1 MTAEKKYLLKGLDCP
16 HCSAR
21 IELEVGALD
30 GVSASSVNLMA
41 QTLTITVEESAAR
54 GVEKKIK
61 AIVRS
66 HEPEVKV
73 IPKEEDHYEEDEDP
87 KLQIIRMVAGGLLF
101 LFGLLLGG
109 VLPTV
114 GKLALFVAAYLIL
127 GYDVVWQA
135 VRNLVRGRVFDENF
149 LMSIA
154 SIGAF
159 AIGEWAEA
167 VAVMLFYQVGEF
179 CQDMAVHRSRKSI
192 AGLMDIRPDSALAWR
207 NDTWQT
213 LPPEEVSV
221 GEVILVKPG
230 EKIPLDG
237 VVTEGESTLDTVA
250 LTGESMPR
258 SAGVG
263 DEVLSGCV
271 NLTGA
276 LQVRVTKP
284 FGESTVSKIMELVE
298 HASGRKAPTEKFIT
312 TFARYYT
319 PAVVILAALL
329 MGIPP
334 LVLGGGW
341 AEWLRRGF
349 VFLVVS
355 CPCALVISIPLAFF
369 GGIGAASRHGILI
382 KGGNFLEALNKLD
395 TVVFDKTGT
404 LTEGVFA
411 VSEVIPAPGVTDEEL
426 LYSAAFAEGLSSH
439 PIATSILE
447 AWGGEMDP
455 AGYKSYREI
464 PGKGI
469 CAEGDGK
476 TILAGNA
483 SLLQEAGIELL
494 HCDSI
499 GTKVYVAL
507 NGRFLGTIRIADR
520 VKPDSKKT
528 IETLKQMGIRETVML
543 TGDNREI
550 GEALG
555 SQLGIDRVY
564 AELLPQDKVQKLE
577 EIDSQKPVG
586 GKLAFLGDGIND
598 APVLARADV
607 GIAMGGL
614 GADAAIEAADV
625 VLMTDEPAK
634 LVEALEIAR
643 ATRRIVIQN
652 IVFALGIK
660 GIFLLLGALG
670 YAGMW
675 VAVFGDVGVA
685 LLAVL
690 NAMRIQKK

>member
-73 IPKEEDHYEEDEDP
+73 IPKEEDHHEEDEDP

-114 GKLALFVAAYLIL
+114 GKLALFVAAYLLL

-237 VVTEGESTLDTVA
+237 VVTEGESVKIY
-250 LTGESMPR
+250 
-258 SAGVG
+258 AGV
-263 DEVLSGCV
+263 SQI
-271 NLTGA
+271 
-276 LQVRVTKP
+276 LQ
-284 FGESTVSKIMELVE
+284 M
-298 HASGRKAPTEKFIT
+298 
-312 TFARYYT
+312 
-319 PAVVILAALL
+319 
-329 MGIPP
+329 
-334 LVLGGGW
+334 
-341 AEWLRRGF
+341 
-349 VFLVVS
+349 
-355 CPCALVISIPLAFF
+355 
-369 GGIGAASRHGILI
+369 
-382 KGGNFLEALNKLD
+382 
-395 TVVFDKTGT
+395 
-404 LTEGVFA
+404 
-411 VSEVIPAPGVTDEEL
+411 
-426 LYSAAFAEGLSSH
+426 
-439 PIATSILE
+439 
-447 AWGGEMDP
+447 
-455 AGYKSYREI
+455 
-464 PGKGI
+464 
-469 CAEGDGK
+469 
-476 TILAGNA
+476 
-483 SLLQEAGIELL
+483 
-494 HCDSI
+494 
-499 GTKVYVAL
+499 
-507 NGRFLGTIRIADR
+507 IR
-520 VKPDSKKT
+520 
-528 IETLKQMGIRETVML
+528 
-543 TGDNREI
+543 
-550 GEALG
+550 
-555 SQLGIDRVY
+555 
-564 AELLPQDKVQKLE
+564 QK
-577 EIDSQKPVG
+577 
-586 GKLAFLGDGIND
+586 
-598 APVLARADV
+598 
-607 GIAMGGL
+607 
-614 GADAAIEAADV
+614 
-625 VLMTDEPAK
+625 
-634 LVEALEIAR
+634 
-643 ATRRIVIQN
+643 
-652 IVFALGIK
+652 
-660 GIFLLLGALG
+660 
-670 YAGMW
+670 
-675 VAVFGDVGVA
+675 
-685 LLAVL
+685 
-690 NAMRIQKK
+690 